1 VLIQAD
7 KICTGHN
14 ADDCAE
20 TVIMNILRGDVARLT
35 RTADVMTGSSDS
47 MMPRC
52 KPLMYCYEKDIV
64 MYAHLNKLDYFS
76 TECLYSPNAYR
87 GRARELIKQLE
98 ACNHRLILDIIHS
111 AGQLTVP
118 AQQRTNTSPL
128 GKCSRCGYMSNNEVC
143 KACVLLEGLRKGQPH
158 MAIGGKKKQKELSIL
173 KYE

>member
-1 VLIQAD
+1 LRGVQ
-7 KICTGHN
+7 KTGPGQRC
-14 ADDCAE
+14 CAN
-20 TVIMNILRGDVARLT
+20 TILRGDVARLT